1 MKDAGIKEP
10 QAPFGAGQ
18 KLELQHP
25 SVYAKVKA
33 TLEKTFIEFVGKF
46 EDKLAGAKEWM
57 RNTVK
62 SMATKGVNM
71 DVVKNWVQY
80 FYLNDQPS
88 LEPEADLEI
97 EETKKPVEELKESLY
112 QRYVPIA
119 KIKGAKK
126 HPTLLDESAAL
137 GDTDPPPPTY
147 KPSLPQS
154 MIDEGKASDAQL
166 EAVVYAGQAHEQ
178 MLPSGQ
184 RRGFFAGHG
193 TGVGKGRIIAS
204 IILDNWNKG
213 RKKAIWISE
222 KWPLFNDAKRD
233 MGFDKSRNAESGIGW
248 GEGADKIFPHN
259 TTPGEKVKQSEGI
272 MFTTYSTL
280 RSNYSNI
287 NPRNPATLIDM
298 RIRINQI
305 VDWFGEDFDGVIAFD
320 ESHNMSN
327 SLEVQTD
334 RGTTDASAMA
344 LAGIMLQN
352 RLPNARIVYVSATG
366 ATEVRNLA
374 YAERLGLWGEGT
386 SFPRKTSFITDINT
400 KGLAAMELVA
410 RDLKSRGL
418 YLAPTLSYDGV
429 THHKLVHVLDDQ
441 QRAKYD
447 ELARAWQ
454 IVLHN
459 INEALGLTGQDH
471 DSDSKKGIWSAFWGG
486 QQRFFNQ
493 LITTMQMGTAI
504 THMDEQLAAGH
515 SLVLQLVNH
524 GGDQL
529 VRALK
534 ARDQDSELEDLEIGP
549 KAALLEYLEN
559 AFPTHQ

>member
-1 MKDAGIKEP
+1 MNDAGIKEP

-18 KLELQHP
+18 KTPMELVHP
-25 SVYAKVKA
+25 SVYAKVK
-33 TLEKTFIEFVGKF
+33 EKLTSAYIKYVSQFK
-46 EDKLAGAKEWM
+46 DKAEASKVWM
-57 RNTVK
+57 RDAIKNL
-62 SMATKGVNM
+62 AAKGVNI
-71 DVVKNWVQY
+71 DVVKNWVKY
-80 FYLNDQPS
+80 FYFNDKPT
-88 LEPEADLEI
+88 LKEIKDIEI
-97 EETKKPVEELKESLY
+97 EKAKKPVEELKESLY
-112 QRYVPIA
+112 QRYVPIV

-147 KPSLPQS
+147 KPTLPQS

-287 NPRNPATLIDM
+287 NQRNPATLTDM

-327 SLEVQTD
+327 SLEVQTI
-334 RGTTDASAMA
+334 GA
-344 LAGIMLQN
+344 LPTPLPWLWPVIMLQN

-418 YLAPTLSYDGV
+418 YLAPTLS
-429 THHKLVHVLDDQ
+429 L
-441 QRAKYD
+441 
-447 ELARAWQ
+447 
-454 IVLHN
+454 
-459 INEALGLTGQDH
+459 
-471 DSDSKKGIWSAFWGG
+471 
-486 QQRFFNQ
+486 
-493 LITTMQMGTAI
+493 
-504 THMDEQLAAGH
+504 
-515 SLVLQLVNH
+515 
-524 GGDQL
+524 
-529 VRALK
+529 
-534 ARDQDSELEDLEIGP
+534 
-549 KAALLEYLEN
+549 
-559 AFPTHQ
+559 